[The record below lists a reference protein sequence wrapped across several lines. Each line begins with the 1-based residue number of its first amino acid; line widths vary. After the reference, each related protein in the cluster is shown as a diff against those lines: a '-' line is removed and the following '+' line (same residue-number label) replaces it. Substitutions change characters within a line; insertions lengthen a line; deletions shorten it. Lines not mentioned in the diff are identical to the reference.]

1 MRQNMGWVAK
11 YVSNAENKN
20 SSHSWEEMRT
30 ENDLSVTFWNSANLM
45 LNSTVSEDQ
54 AQTRLV

>member
-1 MRQNMGWVAK
+1 MRQSMGWVAK

-30 ENDLSVTFWNSANLM
+30 ETDLSVTFWNAAHLM
-45 LNSTVSEDQ
+45 PNSTVSEDQ
-54 AQTRLV
+54 AETGLV